1 MSIKGVIT
9 LLGSAQGVEREKD
22 DLYTTDPVATKKLL
36 DAYNF
41 SKVWECA
48 AGLRDMSKIFDAKGI
63 LSKESDLHSRD
74 LVDSID
80 FLTYSGGWDGDIVTN
95 PPYKHALEFVK
106 KANSLC
112 APNYRKVAMLLRLQF
127 LEGIERGEY
136 FEHHPP
142 TLVMPFSR
150 RIKCYQGGKK
160 DTSSPA
166 MAFAWFIWDHSIE
179 GRQTLIKWL

>member
-1 MSIKGVIT
+1 MSIKSVIT
-9 LLGSAQGVEREKD
+9 LLGSAQDVEREKD
-22 DLYTTDPVATKKLL
+22 NLYTTDPVATNKLL

-106 KANSLC
+106 KRIPYVSQIIG
-112 APNYRKVAMLLRLQF
+112 RLQCYYAF
-127 LEGIERGEY
+127 NFSKALREG
-136 FEHHPP
+136 
-142 TLVMPFSR
+142 
-150 RIKCYQGGKK
+150 
-160 DTSSPA
+160 
-166 MAFAWFIWDHSIE
+166 SILS
-179 GRQTLIKWL
+179 TIHLL